1 VDRYSFSVWLFHPQ
15 HLAGF
20 NGALQ
25 AAQKDPKIQDAQKS
39 TSGGAY
45 LQYVAARR
53 LRATKPMDFFQPVR
67 RGAYGFRHMARNRW
81 GDKAHL

>member
-25 AAQKDPKIQDAQKS
+25 AAQKDPEAEFS
-39 TSGGAY
+39 
-45 LQYVAARR
+45 
-53 LRATKPMDFFQPVR
+53 
-67 RGAYGFRHMARNRW
+67 
-81 GDKAHL
+81 